1 VWSSALLP
9 LLALLRSDSVRLN
22 QVKKS
27 VGQESAAISPHEI
40 MKQIYDAASTDPW
53 RPSHRVV
60 TKPLPASLT
69 SDAHISHVYNSLDR
83 ARRKSFV
90 RAIKPLR
97 RLLRNQGAVN
107 DSLIDALF
115 HLSAQTQEMVEEIRD
130 LRRQLAALQKQ
141 TPTASSKP
149 VDAGPI
155 APGP

>member
-1 VWSSALLP
+1 MRRGAPAP
-9 LLALLRSDSVRLN
+9 LLALLRIDSVRLN
-22 QVKKS
+22 QVKKP
-27 VGQESAAISPHEI
+27 VRQESAAVPPREI

-60 TKPLPASLT
+60 KKPLPTSLA
-69 SDAHISHVYNSLDR
+69 SDAHFSCVYDSLER

-90 RAIKPLR
+90 RAMKPLR

-130 LRRQLAALQKQ
+130 LRNRIAALQKQ
-141 TPTASSKP
+141 VRPP
-149 VDAGPI
+149 E
-155 APGP
+155 

>member
-1 VWSSALLP
+1 
-9 LLALLRSDSVRLN
+9 
-22 QVKKS
+22 
-27 VGQESAAISPHEI
+27 

-60 TKPLPASLT
+60 TRPLPTSLT

-115 HLSAQTQEMVEEIRD
+115 HLSAQTQEMDEEIRD
-130 LRRQLAALQKQ
+130 LRCQLAALQKHIPPAQ
-141 TPTASSKP
+141 FGSGDPKP
-149 VDAGPI
+149 KSPAE
-155 APGP
+155 